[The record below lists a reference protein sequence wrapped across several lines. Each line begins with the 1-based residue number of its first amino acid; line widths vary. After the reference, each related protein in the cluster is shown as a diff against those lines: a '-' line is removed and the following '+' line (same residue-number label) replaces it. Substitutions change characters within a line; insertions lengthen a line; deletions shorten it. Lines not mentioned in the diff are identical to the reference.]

1 MRKRRIRRGRY
12 ELAKQL
18 HSASVAAAAEP
29 QWPASGPSSV
39 QLQAASDALETLITQ
54 IIGAENALQG
64 LRSQALDATKSG
76 QELMRRVDLLTSA
89 LYGPAGG
96 KKISYGLRPIDLVRS
111 MPPAPKAPLKVK
123 LMDGPKPGTLLLD
136 WKRVPNARYLAEAWE
151 GLPEE
156 EGSRLLLALSE
167 TASKAI
173 FAGLPVGTQVFARV
187 RIIAGKRSG
196 PWSKPLSRYVN
207 G

>member
-18 HSASVAAAAEP
+18 HSASVAAAGEP
-29 QWPASGPSSV
+29 NWPASGPTAA
-39 QLQAASDALETLITQ
+39 QLQAAADALETLITQ
-54 IIGAENALQG
+54 IVGAENALQI
-64 LRSQALDATKSG
+64 LRSQALTASKTG
-76 QELMRRVDLLTSA
+76 QDLMRRVDLLTSA
-89 LYGPAGG
+89 LYGPSGG
-96 KKISYGLRPIDLVRS
+96 KKIAFGLRPIDMVRS

-123 LMDGPKPGTLLLD
+123 LLDGPKPGTLLLD
-136 WKRVPNARYLAEAWE
+136 WKRVANARYLAEAWD
-151 GLPEE
+151 GDPEA
-156 EGSRLLLALSE
+156 EGSRLLLAMSE
-167 TASKAI
+167 TASKSV

-196 PWSKPLSRYVN
+196 PWSKPLTRFVN